1 MAETAKQT
9 SVDRDEIARFSA
21 MADRWWDP
29 DGDFAPLH
37 RLNPARLGYIRA
49 RAERH
54 FDLPAQSLSPL
65 KGKTL
70 LDAGCGGGL
79 ISEPMARLGARV
91 TGLDAGERNI
101 EVARLHAER
110 SSLDIDYRCSTAE
123 ALAETQESF
132 DIVLALE
139 IIEHVADTSL
149 FMNSLG
155 RLLKPD
161 GLLVLSTLNRT
172 WKSYAFA
179 IVGAEYVLRWLPRG
193 THDWRRFLRP
203 SEVSRLGRSAGLATQ
218 DVTGLTYSPLDGSW
232 RLGRD
237 CDVNYMMTMIKA

>member
-1 MAETAKQT
+1 MAETAKQS
-9 SVDRDEIARFSA
+9 SVDNDEIARFSA

-29 DGDFAPLH
+29 RGDFAPLH
-37 RLNPARLGYIRA
+37 RLNPTRLGYIRD
-49 RAERH
+49 RTTRH
-54 FDLPAQSLSPL
+54 FNLPERSLSPFEGL
-65 KGKTL
+65 DL
-70 LDAGCGGGL
+70 LDVGCGGGL

-101 EVARLHAER
+101 EVARLHAKR
-110 SSLDIDYRCSTAE
+110 SCLAIDYRCGTAE
-123 ALAETQESF
+123 ELAETATRF

-149 FMNSLG
+149 FMNSLA

-179 IVGAEYVLRWLPRG
+179 IIGAEYVLRWLPRG
-193 THDWRRFLRP
+193 THDWQRFLRP
-203 SEVSRLGRSAGLATQ
+203 SEVSGLGRNAGLATN
-218 DVTGLTYSPLDGSW
+218 DVTGLTYAPFDGSW
-232 RLGRD
+232 SLTRD
-237 CDVNYMMTMIKA
+237 CDVNYMMTMIRT